1 MRQPVHRLY
10 NGESLYISGMVGVAE
25 VKGDEIERIY
35 LYLPLP
41 INRSSADQMH
51 VGYMMNKLRS

>member
-1 MRQPVHRLY
+1 
-10 NGESLYISGMVGVAE
+10 MVGVAE

-41 INRSSADQMH
+41 VERGSDACRLYDE
-51 VGYMMNKLRS
+51 